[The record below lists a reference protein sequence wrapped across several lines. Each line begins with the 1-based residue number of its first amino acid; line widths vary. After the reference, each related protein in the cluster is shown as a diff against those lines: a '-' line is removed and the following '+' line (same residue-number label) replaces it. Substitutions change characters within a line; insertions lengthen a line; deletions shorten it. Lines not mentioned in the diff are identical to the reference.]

1 MTSYSNALVGYT
13 GYVGSNILEQESF
26 SFLYNSK
33 NIHQIND
40 KYFDLIICS
49 GAPGIKWKANKNA
62 DADYRTVKKLIDC
75 LSTVEAKKIVLIS
88 TIDVYDIVDR
98 VNENSPIDKNKL
110 NPYGKHRRILEEFIS
125 ENFDSIIIRL
135 PGLFSKK
142 MSSGILYDFISKN
155 HKFLPVEGKVQLYNL
170 DNIWEDIQIA
180 VNNDLKEINFAIEP
194 IRIKELARLFNY
206 QHKKNAGFSKPYYDM
221 QTIHSQAWGKDGPYL
236 YSKLEVLKNIKLISA
251 KSFH

>member
-1 MTSYSNALVGYT
+1 MTSCSNALVGYT
-13 GYVGSNILEQESF
+13 GYVGSTILEQESF

-49 GAPGIKWKANKNA
+49 GAPGVKWKANKYA

-142 MSSGILYDFISKN
+142 MSSGIL
-155 HKFLPVEGKVQLYNL
+155 
-170 DNIWEDIQIA
+170 
-180 VNNDLKEINFAIEP
+180 
-194 IRIKELARLFNY
+194 
-206 QHKKNAGFSKPYYDM
+206 
-221 QTIHSQAWGKDGPYL
+221 
-236 YSKLEVLKNIKLISA
+236 
-251 KSFH
+251 